1 MPDTLSSLADFA
13 DRCNSCNENRYT
25 IDVKDGTVRAIFCRD
40 CFHPCP
46 ACEGEEHVY
55 YEDNHGYRYVDRCR
69 VCGALADRIT
79 AFNRCGVPAR
89 YGLARLQSF
98 VTTQDD
104 QSAIG
109 NLPQVKL
116 QVYQWLRG
124 FTPKDRGFVVHGSV
138 GTGKTYL
145 LASVVN
151 HLTLEKGISTRF
163 VEFTHLLG
171 EIREKFDRGRSESD
185 VLDPLTSTT
194 VLAIDELGKGRRT
207 DWQLSIIDELISK
220 RYNRGLTTIFTTN
233 YRLDEPTLSS
243 ATTASEFRRKAVSET
258 LRERVGDRV
267 FSRLHEMA
275 VLIPI
280 DAPDFRRRT

>member
-104 QSAIG
+104 SKCHRQSSPRSNCRSINGCVGSHRKTAGSWSMVLWEQAKPICWHRLSITSRWKKAYLRVSLSSPTFWEKYGRSLTGDEANLMCSILSHLRLFWPSTSSVKGGERIG
-109 NLPQVKL
+109 NSPSSMNSSQ
-116 QVYQWLRG
+116 
-124 FTPKDRGFVVHGSV
+124 
-138 GTGKTYL
+138 
-145 LASVVN
+145 
-151 HLTLEKGISTRF
+151 
-163 VEFTHLLG
+163 
-171 EIREKFDRGRSESD
+171 SD
-185 VLDPLTSTT
+185 
-194 VLAIDELGKGRRT
+194 
-207 DWQLSIIDELISK
+207 
-220 RYNRGLTTIFTTN
+220 TI
-233 YRLDEPTLSS
+233 E
-243 ATTASEFRRKAVSET
+243 V
-258 LRERVGDRV
+258 
-267 FSRLHEMA
+267 
-275 VLIPI
+275 
-280 DAPDFRRRT
+280 